1 MSPGTAP
8 GKIRLRLLDISES
21 SGSSK
26 YRRHTFC
33 HHNAMAR
40 KPAKFKMTREQQA
53 LATENLNLARREAW
67 RIQRSTG
74 IDYHTLESVAFE
86 GLCKAANRY
95 DPDRPHPVT
104 GKSMKFSS
112 LAVPTIRGE
121 LLHWVRDK
129 TYAVRLS
136 HKMRERWVKGRKLLY
151 RGSTDLEVAEALG
164 IAKEEWLEVRKVCSG
179 PPLELKEQAKP
190 TDPLEPSEIDF
201 ARIYLDAAE
210 DAVERVDSESITTS
224 LEVYLT
230 GLGVVIPKD
239 GVNDLLEAAGCT
251 ATDWSEEEIDL
262 IDGWEELSE
271 GRLQGSLF

>member
-1 MSPGTAP
+1 
-8 GKIRLRLLDISES
+8 
-21 SGSSK
+21 
-26 YRRHTFC
+26 
-33 HHNAMAR
+33 MAR
-40 KPAKFKMTREQQA
+40 KPAKFQMNAEQQKRA
-53 LATENLNLARREAW
+53 ADNLNLARREAW

-74 IDYHTLESVAFE
+74 IDYQTLESVAFE
-86 GLCKAANRY
+86 GLCKAAYRY
-95 DPDRPHPVT
+95 DPDRPHPIT

-112 LAVPTIRGE
+112 LATPTIRGE
-121 LLHWVRDK
+121 LLHWVRDR

-151 RGSTDLEVAEALG
+151 RGATDLEVAEALG
-164 IAKEEWLEVRKVCSG
+164 VTKEEWLEVRKVCSG

-201 ARIYLDAAE
+201 AKVYLEAAE
-210 DAVERVDSESITTS
+210 DAVDRVDSEATTTA

-230 GLGVVIPKD
+230 GLGSVIPRD
-239 GVNDLLEAAGCT
+239 GVNSLLEAAGCT
-251 ATDWSEEEIDL
+251 ATDWSDEEIDL

>member
-1 MSPGTAP
+1 MSQ
-8 GKIRLRLLDISES
+8 
-21 SGSSK
+21 
-26 YRRHTFC
+26 
-33 HHNAMAR
+33 
-40 KPAKFKMTREQQA
+40 EQQQ

-86 GLCKAANRY
+86 GLCKAAHRY

-104 GKSMKFSS
+104 GKAMKFSS

-121 LLHWVRDK
+121 LLHWVRDR

-190 TDPLEPSEIDF
+190 TEPLEPGEIDF
-201 ARIYLDAAE
+201 ASIYLDAAAE
-210 DAVERVDSESITTS
+210 AIERVDDPDTIGAM
-224 LEVYLT
+224 EVYLS
-230 GLGVVIPKD
+230 GNGAVIPKES
-239 GVNDLLEAAGCT
+239 VNKLLEAAGCHT
-251 ATDWSEEEIDL
+251 TDWSEEEIDL
-262 IDGWEELSE
+262 IDGWEDLGG